1 MSRASRDPRDFLNL
15 INHFTDGKAEAERRK
30 DSSEAIQ

>member
-15 INHFTDGKAEAERRK
+15 INFLKLIFFK
-30 DSSEAIQ
+30 LKLKLKN